1 MKGRALVTG
10 GAGFVGSNLV
20 RELLARGADVTVFD
34 NLLLGRRAF
43 VAPLEGPRCR
53 FILGDLE
60 DRAATRAA
68 VRGHDIVFHLAANSD
83 IGEGT
88 RRPDTDLRLGTLATY
103 NLLDAMRE
111 EGVRR
116 IVFSS
121 SSTIYGQPKRIPTA
135 EDDGPCLPISLYGA
149 SKLACEGLISA
160 HVHLYGFRAWIFRFA
175 NVIGRNA
182 THGAVLDFCA
192 RLREDPRRLTV
203 LGDGRQAKPYLHVD
217 ECVGGILFGVERASE
232 LVNVFNLGPEG
243 ATSVAAL
250 ARMVL
255 DATGRAE
262 AEIVYSG
269 GERGWPGD
277 VPQVRLDP
285 SRLAATGWRPRLASD
300 DAARQGVREI
310 VEQVMGDR

>member
-1 MKGRALVTG
+1 MKGKALVTG

-20 RELLARGADVTVFD
+20 REILARGADVTVFD
-34 NLLLGRRAF
+34 NLLLGRREF

-53 FILGDLE
+53 FILGDLK
-60 DRAATRAA
+60 DPGATRAA
-68 VRGHDIVFHLAANSD
+68 ARGCDIVFHLAANSD

-88 RRPDTDLRLGTLATY
+88 RRTDTDLRLGTLATY

-116 IVFSS
+116 IAFSS
-121 SSTIYGQPKRIPTA
+121 SSTIYGQPKRIPTG

-160 HVHLYGFRAWIFRFA
+160 YVHLYGFQAWIFRFA

-182 THGAVLDFCA
+182 THGAVLDFCH
-192 RLREDPRRLTV
+192 RLSQDPRRLPV

-217 ECVGGILFGVERASE
+217 ECVGGILFGVERANDPI
-232 LVNVFNLGPEG
+232 NVFNLSPEG
-243 ATSVAAL
+243 ATSVDAL

-255 DATGRAE
+255 E
-262 AEIVYSG
+262 AAGLDGTEIVYSG
-269 GERGWPGD
+269 GDRGWPGD

-285 SRLAATGWRPRLASD
+285 SRLAALDWRPRLASD

-310 VEQVMGDR
+310 VAQVMGER